1 MSLLGTPV
9 YANTSTPLWV
19 SVNGGTV
26 TGNLTVDGT
35 LAVDGPAQF
44 FGGHTVK
51 IANPSTLYL
60 ANTGQSQAGALLY
73 SDDAA
78 TPNGYVE
85 TNAVVYLGRI
95 GAGNTANTAFTPSAA
110 GTDGDL
116 LEVGGQILT
125 APGGGITP
133 LVSSTATTNITV
145 GGPSIDLSPSPVI
158 PITTGLTYEIEVKGF
173 VTIPLLT
180 APAAGDKFELIVS
193 VGPGALPGAYRFT
206 EVYDMYP
213 GFVDDPWV
221 AGSFRPFSIR
231 TRLPSN
237 ANLANI
243 VVSGTLTGAGT
254 YPAGIDVEIPQVSV
268 VRVA

>member
-1 MSLLGTPV
+1 MSLLGTQV
-9 YANTSTPLWV
+9 YANPDTSCWV
-19 SVNGGTV
+19 SVDGGTIS
-26 TGNLTVDGT
+26 GNLTIDGN

-60 ANTGQSQAGALLY
+60 ANTGQSQSGLLMY
-73 SDDAA
+73 SDNAA
-78 TPNGYVE
+78 TPNGYIE
-85 TNAVVYLGRI
+85 TNGVVYLGRV

-116 LEVGGQILT
+116 LEVGGQILS

-133 LVSSTATTNITV
+133 LVSSTASTNVAV
-145 GGPSIDLSPSPVI
+145 GGPSIDLSPTPAI
-158 PITTGLTYEIEVKGF
+158 AITTGLTYEIEVKGF

-193 VGPGALPGAYRFT
+193 VGPGAFPGAYRFT

-213 GFVDDPWV
+213 GFVDDPWT

-243 VVSGTLTGAGT
+243 IVNGTLTGAGT